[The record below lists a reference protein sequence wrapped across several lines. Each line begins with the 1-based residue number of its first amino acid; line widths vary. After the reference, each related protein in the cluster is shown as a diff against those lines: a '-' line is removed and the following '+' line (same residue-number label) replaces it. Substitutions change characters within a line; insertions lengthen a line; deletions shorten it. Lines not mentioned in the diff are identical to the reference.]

1 MIAKSNQQLSSQ
13 PLAKLQ
19 YDFNN
24 TNHQQQ
30 SHITTTLCLSLEQ
43 AIASRLPSAKI
54 KKATDAHPDS
64 TDVVEAEGS
73 EASYGLLRIGDISGM
88 LWLSLSLAGFGL
100 GLVFCIGVMSAAH
113 GRIHYVT
120 TACTYLDSLNTYLFR
135 APPPEPCLVKLNSIE
150 TEYWEYLR
158 YLGTSI

>member
-13 PLAKLQ
+13 PLAKPQ

-73 EASYGLLRIGDISGM
+73 GASYGLLRIGDISGM
-88 LWLSLSLAGFGL
+88 LWLPLSLVGFGIL
-100 GLVFCIGVMSAAH
+100 YRCYVCCSWENTLCHYCLYLHFLDIYMFHASSLYPCIMEA
-113 GRIHYVT
+113 
-120 TACTYLDSLNTYLFR
+120 
-135 APPPEPCLVKLNSIE
+135 E
-150 TEYWEYLR
+150 
-158 YLGTSI
+158 

>member
-13 PLAKLQ
+13 PLAKPQ

-30 SHITTTLCLSLEQ
+30 SHITTTSRLSLEQ

-73 EASYGLLRIGDISGM
+73 GASYGLLRIGDISGV
-88 LWLSLSLAGFGL
+88 LWLPLSLAGFGIL
-100 GLVFCIGVMSAAH
+100 YRCYVCCSWENTLC
-113 GRIHYVT
+113 HY
-120 TACTYLDSLNTYLFR
+120 CLYLLRLSEYIFV
-135 APPPEPCLVKLNSIE
+135 PCSPTRTLPGEVE
-150 TEYWEYLR
+150 
-158 YLGTSI
+158 

>member
-13 PLAKLQ
+13 PLAKPQ

-30 SHITTTLCLSLEQ
+30 SHITTTSRLSLEQ
-43 AIASRLPSAKI
+43 AIAGRLPSAKI

-73 EASYGLLRIGDISGM
+73 GASYGLLRIGDISGV
-88 LWLSLSLAGFGL
+88 LWLPLSLAGFGIL
-100 GLVFCIGVMSAAH
+100 YRCYVCCSWENTLC
-113 GRIHYVT
+113 HY
-120 TACTYLDSLNTYLFR
+120 CLYLLRLSEYIFV
-135 APPPEPCLVKLNSIE
+135 PCSPTRTLPGEVE
-150 TEYWEYLR
+150 
-158 YLGTSI
+158 

>member
-1 MIAKSNQQLSSQ
+1 MLQSHTLSSSRVPRNLKAKSNQQLSSQ
-13 PLAKLQ
+13 PLAKPQ

-30 SHITTTLCLSLEQ
+30 SHITTTSCLSLEQ

-88 LWLSLSLAGFGL
+88 LWLPLSLAGFGIL
-100 GLVFCIGVMSAAH
+100 LSEYIFV
-113 GRIHYVT
+113 
-120 TACTYLDSLNTYLFR
+120 
-135 APPPEPCLVKLNSIE
+135 PCSPTRTLPGEVE
-150 TEYWEYLR
+150 
-158 YLGTSI
+158 

>member
-13 PLAKLQ
+13 PLAKPQ

-30 SHITTTLCLSLEQ
+30 SHITTTSCLSLEQ

-88 LWLSLSLAGFGL
+88 LWLPLSLAGFGIL
-100 GLVFCIGVMSAAH
+100 YRCYVCCSWENTLC
-113 GRIHYVT
+113 HY
-120 TACTYLDSLNTYLFR
+120 CLYLLRLSEYIFV
-135 APPPEPCLVKLNSIE
+135 PCSPTQTLPGEVE
-150 TEYWEYLR
+150 
-158 YLGTSI
+158 